1 MINPETTI
9 NTSEKTT
16 KNLRLIVTV
25 GLVLVL
31 IGILCA
37 YIYYGMYLAKQSDAP
52 ENVNNPEQVIDANQA
67 IIDALENAPVADAS
81 TTERM
86 INALENE
93 TVSSEQNE
101 NTARILEALGDT
113 EEVTQ

>member
-52 ENVNNPEQVIDANQA
+52 ENINNPEQVIDDNQA

-81 TTERM
+81 TTAAMLE
-86 INALENE
+86 ALESSN
-93 TVSSEQNE
+93 VSSDQSDNSAE
-101 NTARILEALGDT
+101 ILEALGDT
-113 EEVTQ
+113 EENPE